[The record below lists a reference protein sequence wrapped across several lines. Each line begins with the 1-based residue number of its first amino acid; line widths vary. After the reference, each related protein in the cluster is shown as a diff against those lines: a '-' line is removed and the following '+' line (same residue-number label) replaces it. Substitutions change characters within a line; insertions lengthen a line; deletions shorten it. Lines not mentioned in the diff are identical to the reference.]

1 MNSLRNRLTLALTLV
16 LAAVAALLAIG
27 LQHFPRELVERYVA
41 SRLEHDAERLY
52 VQFDEAA
59 GASTAAG
66 ASATGAS
73 ATGASA
79 TGASATGA
87 SATGASATAGLSA
100 TAGEALGGEYA
111 LPLSGHYFVV
121 KRVARGGAAAADE
134 TFLSR
139 SLWDEELAVL
149 PLADAAERTVRRPGP
164 AGQTLLAYTR
174 RFTGADAEW
183 TITVAEDISGLD
195 ASIARFRRVLLL
207 SVLAA
212 LLALAWLQRT
222 IVVRGLAPLERAV
235 DACRRLERGESASVP
250 GGAPDEVRP
259 MLEAVDRL
267 PHHQAQRL
275 SRVRHA
281 AGNLSHALKTPL
293 AMLAQI
299 ADERDSAGDAT
310 AAAEIRNQVESMR
323 ATIGREMRRARL
335 AGSGGRSAGFDAREQ
350 LQALAEALG
359 RLHAG
364 RELRIDVVAP
374 ATRLALD
381 REDML
386 ELFGNLL
393 DNACKWAR
401 TRVRVEL
408 AERDDELQF
417 QIDDDGPG
425 VDDALL
431 DRLGQGTLRTDER
444 KPGHGLGLTIVGDI
458 VAQYRG
464 TIDYRRSERLGGL
477 CVAGALPLG
486 DEPAAPRVRD
496 R

>member
-1 MNSLRNRLTLALTLV
+1 MSSLRNRLTLALTLV

-41 SRLEHDAERLY
+41 SRLEHDAEMLY
-52 VQFDEAA
+52 VHFDEAA
-59 GASTAAG
+59 GASATGGPSTSASASTATAAL
-66 ASATGAS
+66 AS
-73 ATGASA
+73 
-79 TGASATGA
+79 
-87 SATGASATAGLSA
+87 
-100 TAGEALGGEYA
+100 AGEALGGEYA

-121 KRVARGGAAAADE
+121 KRVPRAATGAAAADE

-139 SLWDEELAVL
+139 SLWDEELAVA
-149 PLADAAERTVRRPGP
+149 PLAGAPERIVRRTGP

-174 RFTGADAEW
+174 RFTGAEAEW

-195 ASIARFRRVLLL
+195 ASIARFRRVLLS

-222 IVVRGLAPLERAV
+222 IVVRGLAPLARAV
-235 DACRRLERGESASVP
+235 EACRRLERGESVAVP
-250 GGAPDEVRP
+250 SAAPDEVRP

-267 PHHQAQRL
+267 AHHQAQRL

-293 AMLAQI
+293 AVLAQI
-299 ADERDSAGDAT
+299 ADERGAAGDAT
-310 AAAEIRNQVESMR
+310 AAAEIRDQVDSMR
-323 ATIGREMRRARL
+323 ATIEREMRRARL
-335 AGSGGRSAGFDAREQ
+335 AGSGVRSGGFDAHEQ

-359 RLHAG
+359 RLNAG
-364 RELRIDVVAP
+364 RALRIDVLAP
-374 ATRLALD
+374 ATRFPLD

-401 TRVRVEL
+401 TAVRVEL
-408 AERDDELQF
+408 TERDDALHF
-417 QIDDDGPG
+417 RIDDDGPG

-431 DRLGQGTLRTDER
+431 DRLGHGTLRTDEH

-458 VAQYRG
+458 VTQYRG
-464 TIDYRRSERLGGL
+464 TIDYRRSDRLGGL

-486 DEPAAPRVRD
+486 EEPVAARADD
-496 R
+496 RQR